1 MLQPGFWLDRVPN
14 PDAPLLTPD
23 QITAFNARAYT
34 MLDIP
39 PVLDLPD
46 EVSAE
51 QVCEWIGNYQPS
63 QTTVY
68 NQKGEAYLPDHFSHL
83 IEKLTRKLPTT
94 FTTQF
99 GLALRRTAVRA
110 FPISEIVTRKPYD
123 FAFDRIQETTIDVG
137 SPVAAV
143 ATSLDQHWLFCLTPL
158 YWGWVRMEDIAFGP
172 RDLIT
177 GWARLEPFVVT
188 TASRGLLMHEEG
200 ITPQMGTRLPWIG
213 EQRILVPVKSKSEG
227 LTFLEGRL
235 STSADDFARGYL
247 PCTLCSLLAQ
257 AFKLLLE
264 PYAWGDSRLGIFGR
278 DCSRLV
284 RDVYATTG
292 IIWPR
297 NANQQEQV
305 GKHRATFTP
314 EMDDATRRR
323 LIAEQVPPGALL
335 IMPGHVMLY
344 LGHIDGEPFAIHAT
358 SSGPYSHVIVSDL
371 SLGQEV
377 SLLQRLTHAVESF

>member
-1 MLQPGFWLDRVPN
+1 M
-14 PDAPLLTPD
+14 
-23 QITAFNARAYT
+23 
-34 MLDIP
+34 
-39 PVLDLPD
+39 
-46 EVSAE
+46 
-51 QVCEWIGNYQPS
+51 
-63 QTTVY
+63 
-68 NQKGEAYLPDHFSHL
+68 
-83 IEKLTRKLPTT
+83 
-94 FTTQF
+94 
-99 GLALRRTAVRA
+99 
-110 FPISEIVTRKPYD
+110 SEIVTRKPYD

-143 ATSLDQHWLFCLTPL
+143 AASLDQHWLFCLTPL
-158 YWGWVRMEDIAFGP
+158 YWGWVRAEDIAFGP
-172 RDLIT
+172 RDLIA
-177 GWARLEPFVVT
+177 GWARMEPFVVT
-188 TASRGLLMHEEG
+188 TASRGLLIHEES
-200 ITPQMGTRLPWIG
+200 IAPQMGTRLPWIG
-213 EQRILVPVKSKSEG
+213 EQCVLVPVKSKSEG
-227 LTFLEGRL
+227 LTFLEGQL

-247 PCTLCSLLAQ
+247 PCTLRSLLTQ

-292 IIWPR
+292 ILWPR

-305 GKHRATFTP
+305 GNHRATFAP
-314 EMDDATRRR
+314 EMDDATRRC

-358 SSGPYSHVIVSDL
+358 SSSPYSHVIVSDL
-371 SLGQEV
+371 SLGEEV

>member
-1 MLQPGFWLDRVPN
+1 
-14 PDAPLLTPD
+14 
-23 QITAFNARAYT
+23 
-34 MLDIP
+34 
-39 PVLDLPD
+39 
-46 EVSAE
+46 
-51 QVCEWIGNYQPS
+51 
-63 QTTVY
+63 
-68 NQKGEAYLPDHFSHL
+68 
-83 IEKLTRKLPTT
+83 
-94 FTTQF
+94 
-99 GLALRRTAVRA
+99 
-110 FPISEIVTRKPYD
+110 
-123 FAFDRIQETTIDVG
+123 
-137 SPVAAV
+137 
-143 ATSLDQHWLFCLTPL
+143 
-158 YWGWVRMEDIAFGP
+158 
-172 RDLIT
+172 
-177 GWARLEPFVVT
+177 
-188 TASRGLLMHEEG
+188 
-200 ITPQMGTRLPWIG
+200 
-213 EQRILVPVKSKSEG
+213 
-227 LTFLEGRL
+227 
-235 STSADDFARGYL
+235 
-247 PCTLCSLLAQ
+247 LLAQ

-305 GKHRATFTP
+305 GNHRATFTP